1 MRKWHKVADGE
12 ERHGFIM
19 IRQLSVFVQNEIGSL
34 ASVTT
39 VLKDNLINL
48 RAIASFD
55 TPEFAILRIVVDQPE
70 KAKELLNASGFAVK
84 MSSAVAVELEDKPGV
99 LDHMLRVIA
108 EANLGINYIY
118 SIVLRN
124 GKAPLMI
131 VNTDDLSRTATVL
144 KQNGFIIA
152 EEEDLIS

>member
-1 MRKWHKVADGE
+1 
-12 ERHGFIM
+12 M

-34 ASVTT
+34 AGVTT
-39 VLKDNLINL
+39 VLKNNRINL

-55 TPEFAILRIVVDQPE
+55 TPEFAILRIVVDQPD
-70 KAKELLNASGFAVK
+70 KAKELLTAGGFAVK
-84 MSSAVAVELEDKPGV
+84 MSEAVAVELEDKPGV
-99 LDHMLRVIA
+99 LDRMLHVIA

-131 VNTDDLSRTATVL
+131 VNTDDLLKTTNVL
-144 KQNGFIIA
+144 KANGFIVA
-152 EEEDLIS
+152 EQEDLVS

>member
-1 MRKWHKVADGE
+1 
-12 ERHGFIM
+12 M

-34 ASVTT
+34 ASVTS

-70 KAKELLNASGFAVK
+70 KAKAVLSAGGFAVK
-84 MSSAVAVELEDKPGV
+84 VSDAVAVELEDKPGV
-99 LDHMLRVIA
+99 LDGMLHVIA
-108 EANLGINYIY
+108 GANIGINYIY

-131 VNTDDLSRTATVL
+131 INTDDLAETTSVL
-144 KQNGFIIA
+144 KKNGYIVA
-152 EEEDLIS
+152 EQEDLIS

>member
-1 MRKWHKVADGE
+1 
-12 ERHGFIM
+12 M

-34 ASVTT
+34 AGVTT
-39 VLKDNLINL
+39 VLKDNMINL

-70 KAKELLNASGFAVK
+70 KAKEILNSHGFAVK
-84 MSSAVAVELEDKPGV
+84 MSEAVAVELEDKPGE
-99 LDHMLRVIA
+99 LDGMLHVIA
-108 EANLGINYIY
+108 DARLGVNYIY

-131 VNTDDLSRTATVL
+131 VNTEDLPRTAAVL
-144 KQNGFIIA
+144 KEKGYIVA
-152 EEEDLIS
+152 EQEDMIS

>member
-1 MRKWHKVADGE
+1 
-12 ERHGFIM
+12 M

-34 ASVTT
+34 AGVTT
-39 VLKDNLINL
+39 VLKDNKINL

-70 KAKELLNASGFAVK
+70 KAKEVLNAHGFAVK
-84 MSSAVAVELEDKPGV
+84 ITEAVAVELEDKPGV
-99 LDHMLRVIA
+99 LDGMLHVIA
-108 EANLGINYIY
+108 NEKLGINYIY

-131 VNTDDLSRTATVL
+131 LNTDDLEKTSSVL
-144 KQNGFIIA
+144 KENGYLVA
-152 EEEDLIS
+152 EQEDVIS

>member
-1 MRKWHKVADGE
+1 
-12 ERHGFIM
+12 M
-19 IRQLSVFVQNEIGSL
+19 IKQLSVFVQNEIGSL
-34 ASVTT
+34 AGVTT

-70 KAKELLNASGFAVK
+70 KAKELLSAKGFAVK
-84 MSSAVAVELEDKPGV
+84 MSEAVAVELEDKPGV
-99 LDHMLRVIA
+99 LNDMLRVIA
-108 EANLGINYIY
+108 DAKLGINYIY

-131 VNTDDLSRTATVL
+131 VNTDDLPKTAVVL
-144 KQNGFIIA
+144 KEHGYIVA
-152 EEEDLIS
+152 EQEELIS

>member
-1 MRKWHKVADGE
+1 
-12 ERHGFIM
+12 M

-39 VLKDNLINL
+39 VLKNNMINL

-70 KAKELLNASGFAVK
+70 RAKELLTANGFAVK
-84 MSSAVAVELEDKPGV
+84 MSEAVAIELEDKPGV
-99 LDHMLRVIA
+99 LDHMLHVIA
-108 EANLGINYIY
+108 EAQLGINYIY

-131 VNTDDLSRTATVL
+131 VNTDDLVKTAAVL
-144 KQNGFIIA
+144 KNNGFIVA
-152 EEEDLIS
+152 EQEDMLP

>member
-1 MRKWHKVADGE
+1 
-12 ERHGFIM
+12 M

-34 ASVTT
+34 AGVTT
-39 VLKDNLINL
+39 VLKDNMINL

-70 KAKELLNASGFAVK
+70 RAKELLTANGFAVK
-84 MSSAVAVELEDKPGV
+84 MSEAVAVELEDKPGV
-99 LDHMLRVIA
+99 LDHMLHVIA
-108 EANLGINYIY
+108 EAKLGINYIY

-131 VNTDDLSRTATVL
+131 INTDDLSKTASVL
-144 KQNGFIIA
+144 KDNGFIVA
-152 EEEDLIS
+152 EQEDMIS